1 LFFPEKR
8 IFQPYG
14 LVIGFLPEVLMN
26 LFEKQS
32 RLNQLFTQ
40 SPVNAAYLA
49 GSLSTRTSFGHLTDV
64 DIAILL
70 MEQIKSDQFLDY
82 QLYFFS
88 ELAKRLESDNIDV
101 VILNQ
106 ASLLLKLQ
114 VIKYGQILFS
124 RDEKLRVSFETKAV
138 MDYLDFKKF
147 DEIQNQALSR
157 RLYGQI
163 LPVDKDLLHRHLKQL
178 REAVVILQ
186 DLGKTQREE
195 FTTDYRIYGLAER
208 YLQIAIEAC
217 LQVCGILVASLGL
230 RRPEGY
236 HELLSIVATQRI
248 IPQALAYRLEVLTNM
263 RDALVHDAGTLNR
276 DLLYDHI
283 QQRLGDFEAF
293 AATVEEKLSQ

>member
-1 LFFPEKR
+1 
-8 IFQPYG
+8 
-14 LVIGFLPEVLMN
+14 MN

-49 GSLSTRTSFGHLTDV
+49 GSLSNRTSFGHLTDV

-101 VILNQ
+101 MILNQ

-124 RDEKLRVSFETKAV
+124 RDEKQRVSFETKAV

-147 DEIQNQALSR
+147 DEIQNQALGR
-157 RLYGQI
+157 RLYGQV
-163 LPVDKDLLHRHLKQL
+163 LPVDKELLQRHLKQL
-178 REAVVILQ
+178 REAIVILR
-186 DLGKTQREE
+186 DLGKSTREE
-195 FTTDYRIYGLAER
+195 FTSDFHVFGLAER

-217 LQVCGILVASLGL
+217 LLICGILVASLGL

-236 HELLSIVATQRI
+236 HELLSIVAAQHL
-248 IPQALAYRLEVLTNM
+248 IPQPLSYRLEVLINL
-263 RDALVHDAGTLNR
+263 RDALVHDPGTLNH

-283 QQRLGDFEAF
+283 QQRLEDFEAF
-293 AATVEEKLSQ
+293 AAAVEEKQTP

>member
-1 LFFPEKR
+1 
-8 IFQPYG
+8 
-14 LVIGFLPEVLMN
+14 MN
-26 LFEKQS
+26 LFEKHSQ
-32 RLNQLFTQ
+32 LNQLFTQ

-49 GSLSTRTSFGHLTDV
+49 GSLSTRTSFGHLSDV

-88 ELAKRLESDNIDV
+88 ELAKRLESDSIDV

-124 RDEKLRVSFETKAV
+124 RNEKLRVSFETKAI

-157 RLYGQI
+157 RLYGQT
-163 LPVDKDLLHRHLKQL
+163 LAVDKELLERHLKQL
-178 REAVVILQ
+178 REAVYILK
-186 DLGKTQREE
+186 DLGKNKREE
-195 FTTDYRIYGLAER
+195 FTADYRIYGLAER
-208 YLQIAIEAC
+208 YLQIAIESC

-236 HELLSIVATQRI
+236 HELLSVVASQQI
-248 IPQALAYRLEVLTNM
+248 IPNSLAYRLEILTNL
-263 RDALVHDAGTLNR
+263 RDSLVHDSSTLNH
-276 DLLYDHI
+276 DLLYDYI
-283 QQRLGDFEAF
+283 QQRIDDFEVF
-293 AATVEEKLSQ
+293 ANAVEEK

>member
-1 LFFPEKR
+1 
-8 IFQPYG
+8 
-14 LVIGFLPEVLMN
+14 MN

-40 SPVNAAYLA
+40 NPVNAAYLA
-49 GSLSTRTSFGHLTDV
+49 GSLSSRTSFGHLTDV

-70 MEQIKSDQFLDY
+70 MDQIKSDQFLDY

-88 ELAKRLESDNIDV
+88 ELAKRLESESIDV

-124 RDEKLRVSFETKAV
+124 RDEKQRVSFETKAV

-157 RLYGQI
+157 RLYGQV
-163 LPVDKDLLHRHLKQL
+163 LPIDKELVQRHLKQL
-178 REAVVILQ
+178 QEAISILHS
-186 DLGKTQREE
+186 LGESKREE

-208 YLQIAIEAC
+208 YLQLAIEAC
-217 LQVCGILVASLGL
+217 LHICGILVSSFGL

-236 HELLSIVATQRI
+236 HELLSIVASQKI
-248 IPQALAYRLEVLTNM
+248 IPQALAYRLEVLTNL
-263 RDALVHDAGTLNR
+263 RDSLLHDPSTLNR
-276 DLLYDHI
+276 DVLYDHI
-283 QQRLGDFEAF
+283 QQRIDDLKLF
-293 AATVEEKLSQ
+293 ADTVEEKLR

>member
-1 LFFPEKR
+1 
-8 IFQPYG
+8 
-14 LVIGFLPEVLMN
+14 MN

-32 RLNQLFTQ
+32 QLNQLFSQ

-70 MEQIKSDQFLDY
+70 MEQITSDQFLDY
-82 QLYFFS
+82 QLYFLS
-88 ELAKRLESDNIDV
+88 ELAKRLDSDGIDV
-101 VILNQ
+101 MILNQ

-124 RDEKLRVSFETKAV
+124 RDEKLRVSFETKAI

-157 RLYGQI
+157 RLYGQA
-163 LPVDKDLLHRHLKQL
+163 LPVDKELVQRHLNQL
-178 REAVVILQ
+178 HEAISILR
-186 DLGKTQREE
+186 DLGKTKREE
-195 FTTDYRIYGLAER
+195 FTADFHVYGLAER

-217 LQVCGILVASLGL
+217 LQICGILVASLGL

-236 HELLSIVATQRI
+236 HELLSIVAAQQI
-248 IPQALAYRLEVLTNM
+248 IPNPLAFRLEILTNL
-263 RDALVHDAGTLNR
+263 RDVLVHDPSTLNH
-276 DLLYDHI
+276 DLLYDYI
-283 QQRLGDFEAF
+283 QQRIDDLEAF
-293 AATVEEKLSQ
+293 VKTIEEKQPK

>member
-1 LFFPEKR
+1 
-8 IFQPYG
+8 
-14 LVIGFLPEVLMN
+14 MN

-40 SPVNAAYLA
+40 SPVNTAYLA
-49 GSLSTRTSFGHLTDV
+49 GTLSSRTAFGHLTDV

-124 RDEKLRVSFETKAV
+124 RDEKRRISFETKAV
-138 MDYLDFKKF
+138 MDYLDFKKL

-157 RLYGQI
+157 RLYGQA
-163 LPVDKDLLHRHLKQL
+163 LPVDKELIQHHLKQL
-178 REAVVILQ
+178 RESLTILHS
-186 DLGKTQREE
+186 LGQNEHEE
-195 FTTDYRIYGLAER
+195 FTSDYRIYGLAER
-208 YLQIAIEAC
+208 YLQLAIEAC
-217 LQVCGILVASLGL
+217 LQTCGILIASLGL

-236 HELLSIVATQRI
+236 HELLSIVASQQI
-248 IPQALAYRLEVLTNM
+248 IPQSMAYRLEILTNL
-263 RDALVHDAGTLNR
+263 RDVLVHDPSALNR
-276 DLLYDHI
+276 DILYDYI
-283 QQRLGDFEAF
+283 QHRLGDLEAF
-293 AATVEEKLSQ
+293 ATAVEEKQRQ

>member
-1 LFFPEKR
+1 
-8 IFQPYG
+8 
-14 LVIGFLPEVLMN
+14 MN

-49 GSLSTRTSFGHLTDV
+49 GTLSGRAAFGHLTDV

-124 RDEKLRVSFETKAV
+124 RDEKQRISFETKAV
-138 MDYLDFKKF
+138 MDYLDFKKL
-147 DEIQNQALSR
+147 DDIQNQALSR
-157 RLYGQI
+157 RLYGQV
-163 LPVDKDLLHRHLKQL
+163 LPVDKDLMQRHLKQL
-178 REAVVILQ
+178 RESLAILQ
-186 DLGKTQREE
+186 SLGQNKREE
-195 FTTDYRIYGLAER
+195 FTSDYRIFGLAER
-208 YLQIAIEAC
+208 YLQLAIEAC
-217 LQVCGILVASLGL
+217 LQACSILIASLGL

-236 HELLSIVATQRI
+236 HELLSIVASQQI
-248 IPQALAYRLEVLTNM
+248 IPQAMAYRLEILTNL
-263 RDALVHDAGTLNR
+263 RDALVHDPSTLNR
-276 DLLYDHI
+276 DLLYDYI
-283 QQRLGDFEAF
+283 QHRLGDLEAF
-293 AATVEEKLSQ
+293 ATTVEERQGR

>member
-1 LFFPEKR
+1 
-8 IFQPYG
+8 
-14 LVIGFLPEVLMN
+14 MN

-106 ASLLLKLQ
+106 ASMLLKLQ

-124 RDEKLRVSFETKAV
+124 RDEKQRVSFETKAV

-147 DEIQNQALSR
+147 DDIQNQALSR
-157 RLYGQI
+157 RLYGQV
-163 LPVDKDLLHRHLKQL
+163 LPVDKELVERHLKQL
-178 REAVVILQ
+178 REAVIILH
-186 DLGKTQREE
+186 DLGKTKREE
-195 FTTDYRIYGLAER
+195 FTTDYHVYGLAER

-236 HELLSIVATQRI
+236 HELLSIVAAQKL
-248 IPQALAYRLEVLTNM
+248 IPHPLAYRLEVLTDL
-263 RDALVHDAGTLNR
+263 RDALVHDPSMLNR

-283 QQRLGDFEAF
+283 QQRLGDLETF
-293 AATVEEKLSQ
+293 ANTVEERQG

>member
-1 LFFPEKR
+1 
-8 IFQPYG
+8 
-14 LVIGFLPEVLMN
+14 MN

-49 GSLSTRTSFGHLTDV
+49 GSLSSRTSFGHLTDV

-70 MEQIKSDQFLDY
+70 MDQIKSDQFLDY

-88 ELAKRLESDNIDV
+88 ELAKRLESDSIDV

-124 RDEKLRVSFETKAV
+124 RDEKQRVLFETKAV

-147 DEIQNQALSR
+147 DEIQNQALNR
-157 RLYGQI
+157 RLYGQV
-163 LPVDKDLLHRHLKQL
+163 LPIDKELVQRHLKQL
-178 REAVVILQ
+178 REAISILQ
-186 DLGKTQREE
+186 GLGETKREE
-195 FTTDYRIYGLAER
+195 FITDYRIYGLAER
-208 YLQIAIEAC
+208 YLQMAIEAC
-217 LQVCGILVASLGL
+217 LQICGTLVASLGL

-236 HELLSIVATQRI
+236 HELLSIVAGQQI
-248 IPQALAYRLEVLTNM
+248 IPQALAYRLEILTNL
-263 RDALVHDAGTLNR
+263 RDSLVHDASTLNR

-283 QQRLGDFEAF
+283 QQRVDDLKTF
-293 AATVEEKLSQ
+293 ADTLEEKLG

>member
-1 LFFPEKR
+1 
-8 IFQPYG
+8 
-14 LVIGFLPEVLMN
+14 MN

-32 RLNQLFTQ
+32 QLNQLFTQ
-40 SPVNAAYLA
+40 NPVNAAYLA
-49 GSLSTRTSFGHLTDV
+49 GSLSSRTSFGHLTDV

-70 MEQIKSDQFLDY
+70 MDQIKSDQFLDY

-88 ELAKRLESDNIDV
+88 ELAKRLESESIDV

-124 RDEKLRVSFETKAV
+124 RDEKQRVSFETKAV

-157 RLYGQI
+157 RLYSQV
-163 LPVDKDLLHRHLKQL
+163 LPIDKELVQRHLKQL
-178 REAVVILQ
+178 QEAISILHS
-186 DLGKTQREE
+186 LGESKREE

-208 YLQIAIEAC
+208 YLQLAIEAC
-217 LQVCGILVASLGL
+217 LHICGILASSFGL

-236 HELLSIVATQRI
+236 HELLSIVASQKI
-248 IPQALAYRLEVLTNM
+248 IPQALAYRLEVLTNL
-263 RDALVHDAGTLNR
+263 RDSLVHDPSTLNR
-276 DLLYDHI
+276 DVLYDHI
-283 QQRLGDFEAF
+283 QQRIDDLKLF
-293 AATVEEKLSQ
+293 ADTVEEKLR

>member
-1 LFFPEKR
+1 
-8 IFQPYG
+8 
-14 LVIGFLPEVLMN
+14 MN

-49 GSLSTRTSFGHLTDV
+49 GTLSNRTSFGHLTDV

-124 RDEKLRVSFETKAV
+124 RDEKQRVSFETKAV

-147 DEIQNQALSR
+147 DEIQNQALGR

-163 LPVDKDLLHRHLKQL
+163 LPVDKELLQRHLKQL
-178 REAVVILQ
+178 HDAIVVLR
-186 DLGKTQREE
+186 DLGTAPREE
-195 FTTDYRIYGLAER
+195 FIADFHIFGLAER

-217 LQVCGILVASLGL
+217 LRICGILVASLGL
-230 RRPEGY
+230 RKPEGY
-236 HELLSIVATQRI
+236 HELLSIVATQNL
-248 IPQALAYRLEVLTNM
+248 IPKQLSYRLEVLTNL
-263 RDALVHDAGTLNR
+263 RDSLVHEPGSLSPE
-276 DLLYDHI
+276 LLYEHI
-283 QQRLGDFEAF
+283 QQRLEDFEAF
-293 AATVEEKLSQ
+293 AAAVEEKQ

>member
-1 LFFPEKR
+1 
-8 IFQPYG
+8 
-14 LVIGFLPEVLMN
+14 MN

-32 RLNQLFTQ
+32 KLNQLFTQ

-88 ELAKRLESDNIDV
+88 ELAKRLESDSIDV

-124 RDEKLRVSFETKAV
+124 RDEKLRVAFETKAV
-138 MDYLDFKKF
+138 MDYLDFKKY
-147 DEIQNQALSR
+147 DDIQNRALSR
-157 RLYGQI
+157 RLYGQV
-163 LPVDKDLLHRHLKQL
+163 LPVDTELIQRHLKQL
-178 REAVVILQ
+178 REALIILR
-186 DLGKTQREE
+186 DLGKTKREE
-195 FTTDYRIYGLAER
+195 FTTDYRIFGLAER

-217 LQVCGILVASLGL
+217 LQICGILVASLGL

-236 HELLSIVATQRI
+236 HELLSIVAAQQI
-248 IPQALAYRLEVLTNM
+248 IPQPLAYRLEVLTNL
-263 RDALVHDAGTLNR
+263 RDALVHDPSTLNH

-283 QQRLGDFEAF
+283 QQRLGDLEVF
-293 AATVEEKLSQ
+293 ASTIEEKQAK

>member
-1 LFFPEKR
+1 
-8 IFQPYG
+8 
-14 LVIGFLPEVLMN
+14 MN

-70 MEQIKSDQFLDY
+70 MEQIKSDSFLDY

-124 RDEKLRVSFETKAV
+124 RDEKSRVAFETKAV

-157 RLYGQI
+157 RLYGQV
-163 LPVDKDLLHRHLKQL
+163 LPIDKELVQRHLKQL
-178 REAVVILQ
+178 REAIRILQ
-186 DLGKTQREE
+186 NLGKTNREE

-208 YLQIAIEAC
+208 YLQLAIEAC
-217 LQVCGILVASLGL
+217 LQICGILVSSLGL
-230 RRPEGY
+230 RHPEGY
-236 HELLSIVATQRI
+236 HELLSIVGSQQI
-248 IPQALAYRLEVLTNM
+248 IPNNLSYRLEILTNL
-263 RDALVHDAGTLNR
+263 RDALVHDPGTLNR

-283 QQRLGDFEAF
+283 QQRPGDLEAF
-293 AATVEEKLSQ
+293 ASAIEEKVAG

>member
-1 LFFPEKR
+1 
-8 IFQPYG
+8 
-14 LVIGFLPEVLMN
+14 MN
-26 LFEKQS
+26 LFEKQA

-49 GSLSTRTSFGHLTDV
+49 GSLSTRTSFGHLSDV

-70 MEQIKSDQFLDY
+70 TDQIKADQFLDY

-88 ELAKRLESDNIDV
+88 ELAKRMESDTIDV

-124 RDEKLRVSFETKAV
+124 RNEKQRVSFESKAV

-157 RLYGQI
+157 RLYGQTNPMMP
-163 LPVDKDLLHRHLKQL
+163 LDKEVLQAKLKQL
-178 REAVVILQ
+178 RDTLPMLQ
-186 DLGKTQREE
+186 EVRNATRED
-195 FTTDYRIYGLAER
+195 FLADYHVYAIAER
-208 YLQIAIEAC
+208 YLQLAIEAC
-217 LQVCGILVASLGL
+217 LHICSTIVASLGL

-236 HELLSIVATQRI
+236 HELLSILAAQQLLPR
-248 IPQALAYRLEVLTNM
+248 ALAYRLEVLTDL
-263 RDALVHDAGTLNR
+263 REALLCDPGTLSR
-276 DLLYDHI
+276 DVLYEHI
-283 QQRLGDFEAF
+283 QHRLADLEGF
-293 AATVEEKLSQ
+293 ANAIAERIQ